1 MSEVEEKVELA
12 NYEAEYLPPEDPGA
26 PLPPERRDRRLVTL
40 REAVLIV
47 ALVVLALVSA
57 FPARAHF
64 STPETY
70 SHTIEQLDNKRNVVM
85 GLTAAATGASVAITT
100 VGPDDSGTPV
110 ADRLMD
116 LAGDLGIVLIAIYLE
131 KYLLT
136 IFGVTM
142 FGVLIP
148 AACALLVGAVIAH
161 RRTTAFWAT
170 LGSLAV
176 KLFLMGIVLVATVPV
191 SVAITDMIEHTYDLS
206 ISTDDVEIEEG
217 ASETEEAEST
227 GNPFMDAWNFLA
239 SVPERLGDAA
249 SGITEELLNSVSDLI
264 DGFAVLII
272 TTCVVPIGVLAFFLW
287 AANLVT
293 GIDVSGAMRVLK
305 PRTVD
310 NVRNDVRRLRSRASR
325 GKR

>member
-1 MSEVEEKVELA
+1 MSEVEEKVELT
-12 NYEAEYLPPEDPGA
+12 NYEAEYLPPEDPGE

-47 ALVVLALVSA
+47 ALIVLALVSA
-57 FPARAHF
+57 FPVRAHF

-100 VGPDDSGTPV
+100 VGPDDAGTPV

-136 IFGVTM
+136 IFGVTT
-142 FGVLIP
+142 FGFLIP
-148 AACALLVGAVIAH
+148 IACALLAGAVIAY
-161 RRTTAFWAT
+161 RRTAFWAT
-170 LGSLAV
+170 LGSVAA
-176 KLFLMGIVLVATVPV
+176 KLVLMGIVLVATIPV
-191 SVAITDMIEHTYDLS
+191 SVTVTDMIERTYDLS
-206 ISTDDVEIEEG
+206 ISTEDVELEEG
-217 ASETEEAEST
+217 AAGTEEAEST

-249 SGITEELLNSVSDLI
+249 TGISEELTNSVSDLI

-272 TTCVVPIGVLAFFLW
+272 TTCVVPLGVLAFFLW
-287 AANLVT
+287 VANLVT
-293 GIDVSGAMRVLK
+293 GIDVSGAMRSIK
-305 PRTVD
+305 PRTFN
-310 NVRNDVRRLRSRASR
+310 NVRNDVRKLRSHT
-325 GKR
+325 GKEKH

>member
-1 MSEVEEKVELA
+1 MSEVEEKVELT
-12 NYEAEYLPPEDPGA
+12 NYEAEYLPPEDPGE

-47 ALVVLALVSA
+47 ALIVLALVSA
-57 FPARAHF
+57 FPVRAHF

-70 SHTIEQLDNKRNVVM
+70 AHTIEQLDNKRNVVM

-100 VGPDDSGTPV
+100 VGPDDAGTPV

-136 IFGVTM
+136 IFGVTT
-142 FGVLIP
+142 FGFLIP
-148 AACALLVGAVIAH
+148 IACAFLIGAVIA
-161 RRTTAFWAT
+161 RRRTAFWAT
-170 LGSLAV
+170 LGSVAV
-176 KLFLMGIVLVATVPV
+176 KLVLMGIVLVATIPV
-191 SVAITDMIEHTYDLS
+191 SVTVTDMIEHTYDLS
-206 ISTDDVEIEEG
+206 ISTEDVELEEG
-217 ASETEEAEST
+217 TAGTEEAEST

-249 SGITEELLNSVSDLI
+249 TGISEELTNSVSDLI

-272 TTCVVPIGVLAFFLW
+272 TTCAVPLGVLAFFLW

-293 GIDVSGAMRVLK
+293 GVDVSGAMRTIK
-305 PRTVD
+305 PRTFN
-310 NVRNDVRRLRSRASR
+310 NVRNDVRKLRSRTAKA
-325 GKR
+325 KR

>member
-1 MSEVEEKVELA
+1 MSEVEEKVELT
-12 NYEAEYLPPEDPGA
+12 NYEAEYLPPEDPGE

-57 FPARAHF
+57 FPVRAHF

-70 SHTIEQLDNKRNVVM
+70 AHTIEQLDNKRNVVM

-100 VGPDDSGTPV
+100 VGPDDAGTPV

-136 IFGVTM
+136 IFGVTT
-142 FGVLIP
+142 FGFLIP
-148 AACALLVGAVIAH
+148 IACALLVGAVIAH
-161 RRTTAFWAT
+161 RRTAFWAT
-170 LGSLAV
+170 LGSVAA
-176 KLFLMGIVLVATVPV
+176 KLVLMGIVLVATIPV
-191 SVAITDMIEHTYDLS
+191 SVTVTDMIERTYDLS
-206 ISTDDVEIEEG
+206 ISTEDVELEEG
-217 ASETEEAEST
+217 AAGTEEAEST

-249 SGITEELLNSVSDLI
+249 TGISEELTNSVSDLI

-272 TTCVVPIGVLAFFLW
+272 TTCAVPLGVLAFFLW

-293 GIDVSGAMRVLK
+293 GVDVSGAMRSIK
-305 PRTVD
+305 PRTFN
-310 NVRNDVRRLRSRASR
+310 NVRNDVRKLRSHTA
-325 GKR
+325 KEKH

>member
-1 MSEVEEKVELA
+1 MSEVEEKVELT
-12 NYEAEYLPPEDPGA
+12 NYEAEYLPPEDPGE

-47 ALVVLALVSA
+47 ALIVLASVSA
-57 FPARAHF
+57 FPVRAHF

-70 SHTIEQLDNKRNVVM
+70 AHTIEQLDNKRNVVM

-100 VGPDDSGTPV
+100 VGPDDAGTPV

-136 IFGVTM
+136 IFGVTT
-142 FGVLIP
+142 FGFLIP
-148 AACALLVGAVIAH
+148 IACALLIGAVIAH
-161 RRTTAFWAT
+161 RRTAFWAT
-170 LGSLAV
+170 LGSVAA
-176 KLFLMGIVLVATVPV
+176 KLVLMGIVLVATIPV
-191 SVAITDMIEHTYDLS
+191 SVTVTDMIERTYDLS
-206 ISTDDVEIEEG
+206 ISTEDVELEEG
-217 ASETEEAEST
+217 AAGTEEAEST

-249 SGITEELLNSVSDLI
+249 TGISEELTNSVSDLI

-272 TTCVVPIGVLAFFLW
+272 TTCVVPLGVLAFFLW
-287 AANLVT
+287 VANLVT
-293 GIDVSGAMRVLK
+293 GVDVSGAMRSIK
-305 PRTVD
+305 PRTFN
-310 NVRNDVRRLRSRASR
+310 NVRNDVRKLRSHT
-325 GKR
+325 GKEKH